1 MYWNLFVGLK
11 NGLMSKMP
19 FSRNLLPLCMWASRK
34 SICCSC
40 ASQVNVRFGW
50 CEFKCVMKFL
60 SSSLPCVQIMK
71 ISSMY
76 LFQVCG
82 FLVHLA
88 RNSCSTE
95 SMKRFANVGANF
107 VPMAVPH
114 FCLYIFPANSKMLC
128 SSIIRMRL
136 AILSLS
142 PFSSGK

>member
-1 MYWNLFVGLK
+1 MSVLEFVCGFEERA
-11 NGLMSKMP
+11 NVQNA
-19 FSRNLLPLCMWASRK
+19 FLPESLTLVYVK

-88 RNSCSTE
+88 RNSCSPE

>member
-114 FCLYIFPANSKMLC
+114 FCLSRVKISDFVTNLWLTKFDGFLLYFRVFVTK
-128 SSIIRMRL
+128 
-136 AILSLS
+136 
-142 PFSSGK
+142 